1 MKEDEPSGKSGVGA
15 KYANLGHECARLDCD
30 ELTPF
35 DMAAIAVDG
44 DVYCSPKC
52 VRVALESVRG
62 HPYDIPSE
70 ITLLDP
76 QNHVDKSPLPGVD
89 ETEMVLTRR
98 VKGLPDAERAVD
110 EIEQMYPGEFRV

>member
-1 MKEDEPSGKSGVGA
+1 MTANEPSGESGVGA
-15 KYANLGHECARLDCD
+15 KYENLGHKCARLDCD

-35 DMAAIAVDG
+35 DMAAIAIDG
-44 DVYCSPKC
+44 DVYCSPEC

-62 HPYDIPSE
+62 HPHEVPRE

-98 VKGLPDAERAVD
+98 VEGLPDVERAVG
-110 EIEQMYPGEFRV
+110 EIERMYPGEFRV